1 MHTVKAG
8 MEYGKSLACIVRAKE
23 PVLPSGNIW
32 MLKNGVTG
40 LKGEN
45 ALRKFVN
52 GATEMM

>member
-23 PVLPSGNIW
+23 SVLQSGNIW
-32 MLKNGVTG
+32 MLKNGATG

-52 GATEMM
+52 HSAIE